1 MRAPIDWQWRHF
13 SALENADLYAALALR
28 QQVFVLEQ
36 RCLYPDI
43 DGLDQDAWHLLGWRM
58 VDGRREL
65 AAYLRALAPGAKFA
79 ELSLGRVLTSAQA
92 RGAGI
97 GRALVAQGIVR
108 AEATWPGQR
117 IRIGAQRH
125 LANFYAGFGFNAVG
139 APYDEDGIAHIDML
153 R

>member
-1 MRAPIDWQWRHF
+1 MSDPIEWQWRHF
-13 SALENADLYAALALR
+13 SALSSTELYALLALR

-43 DGLDQDAWHLLGWRM
+43 DGLDEEAHHLLGWRV
-58 VDGRREL
+58 VDGQRRL
-65 AAYLRALAPGAKFA
+65 AACLRALAPEVKFA
-79 ELSLGRVLTSAQA
+79 ELSLGRVLTSPEA

-97 GRALVAQGIVR
+97 GRDLVARGIVH

-125 LANFYAGFGFNAVG
+125 LADFYASFGFVAIG
-139 APYDEDGIAHIDML
+139 APYDEDGIPHIDML